1 MNNSVK
7 GLIAIAFLSLLT
19 FSSCGDP
26 EPPKATVTVLNGMT
40 DGVNGL
46 NTPLE
51 EAIVTVYID
60 PRTGT
65 PGYVDPDGGV
75 GKIVKLTDASGK
87 CSFDF
92 TLENILQVKVNYPL
106 GNDTLYGEGVLVL
119 KEDETHE
126 EIIYLR
132 KWKSQL

>member
-1 MNNSVK
+1 MSNSVK
-7 GLIAIAFLSLLT
+7 ILIAIAFLSLLT

-26 EPPKATVTVLNGMT
+26 ESPKATVTVLNGMT
-40 DGVNGL
+40 DDVNGI
-46 NTPLE
+46 NVPLE
-51 EAIVTVYID
+51 GAIVTVFID

-65 PGYVDPDGGV
+65 PGYVDPDGDIN
-75 GKIVKLTDASGK
+75 KLVKNTDASGK

-92 TLENILQVKVNYPL
+92 TLENILQVKVDYPL

-119 KEDETHE
+119 KEDETYE
-126 EIIYLR
+126 EVIHLR